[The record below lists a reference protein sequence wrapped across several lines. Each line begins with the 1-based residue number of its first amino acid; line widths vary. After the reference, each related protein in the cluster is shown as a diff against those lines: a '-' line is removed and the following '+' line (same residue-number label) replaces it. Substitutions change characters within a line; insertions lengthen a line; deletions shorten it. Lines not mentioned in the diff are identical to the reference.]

1 MARRVSLLM
10 ILAAVFMAGGIGL
23 FVVRKIAA
31 ETRTRILAER
41 EIKTFNSEL
50 EQRVRIRTHELEA
63 ANQRLLNE
71 VHERQTAE
79 KQVQFLAYYDA
90 LTALPNRTLLRDRM
104 TIAVASARRRG
115 EKLAVLFLDLDNF
128 KNINDTLGHSIGDL
142 LLKEVA
148 DRLKKCTR
156 EQDTVARLGGD
167 EFVVVLTSIAAS
179 ADAAI
184 TAERIVNDMAKGFH
198 IQNYQLSVTCSMGL
212 SIFPDHA
219 TDVDA
224 LLGNADAAMYV
235 AKESGRNNFQ
245 FFTVDMN
252 DQAAE
257 RLTLENGLRG
267 ALQKKELF
275 LVYQPLVDIATGNI
289 TGSEALLRWQHPTLG
304 LVPPDK
310 FIPIAENTGLIIPI
324 GEWVLRS
331 ACAQARQWQ
340 DDGLPALPVSVNVS
354 PLQFR
359 QKGFAEMVGRV
370 LRETDLTPQSLELE
384 LTEGLIISTAEVVRA
399 VLRELKEMGVKLS
412 IDDFGTGYS
421 NLSYLRQFPVYKLKI
436 DRSFVKEIG
445 ASPDDAAI
453 ASTIINMAR
462 SLNLKVTAEGV
473 ENEEQMSFLRA
484 HQCDEFQGYYFS
496 KPLPADEFAE
506 SLRQR
511 SLALP

>member
-1 MARRVSLLM
+1 
-10 ILAAVFMAGGIGL
+10 
-23 FVVRKIAA
+23 
-31 ETRTRILAER
+31 
-41 EIKTFNSEL
+41 
-50 EQRVRIRTHELEA
+50 
-63 ANQRLLNE
+63 
-71 VHERQTAE
+71 
-79 KQVQFLAYYDA
+79 
-90 LTALPNRTLLRDRM
+90 
-104 TIAVASARRRG
+104 
-115 EKLAVLFLDLDNF
+115 
-128 KNINDTLGHSIGDL
+128 
-142 LLKEVA
+142 
-148 DRLKKCTR
+148 
-156 EQDTVARLGGD
+156 
-167 EFVVVLTSIAAS
+167 
-179 ADAAI
+179 
-184 TAERIVNDMAKGFH
+184 
-198 IQNYQLSVTCSMGL
+198 MGL

-484 HQCDEFQGYYFS
+484 HHCDEFQGYYFS

-506 SLRQR
+506 SLRRR